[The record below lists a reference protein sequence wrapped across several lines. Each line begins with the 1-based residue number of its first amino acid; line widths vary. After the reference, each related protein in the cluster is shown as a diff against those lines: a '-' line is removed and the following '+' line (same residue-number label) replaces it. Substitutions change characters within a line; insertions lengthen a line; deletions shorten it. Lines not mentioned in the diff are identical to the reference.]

1 VNSGWLA
8 VPRDWLATFG
18 EIVQFCGRV
27 VGEVFSLKVLRFFG
41 EALRQSGVLI
51 LSSTIVIWGLI
62 FIIGLQCGIEGAYF
76 NRSVGSPAY
85 AGVFAAWCDLRELV
99 PYAFGYMMAAKVGT
113 GIVAELGSMRISDE
127 IDALEVMG
135 ISSMTFLC
143 ATRLLAAWLVLPFL
157 YLAGIGA
164 GFFASYLAVVQ
175 QIGEVSSGGFF
186 LIFWMFQNP
195 PDLLYSMIKA
205 MTMATVIV
213 LVGCYYGYTAS
224 GGPVGVGTATA
235 KSMVLNIVLVHLI
248 GMLGTQLFWGANPRA
263 PIGG

>member
-1 VNSGWLA
+1 MPVGWLS
-8 VPRDWLATFG
+8 VPRDWIASFG
-18 EIVQFCGRV
+18 DIAKFCGRV
-27 VGEVFSLKVLRFFG
+27 
-41 EALRQSGVLI
+41 
-51 LSSTIVIWGLI
+51 
-62 FIIGLQCGIEGAYF
+62 
-76 NRSVGSPAY
+76 
-85 AGVFAAWCDLRELV
+85 FAHI
-99 PYAFGYMMAAKVGT
+99 MSAKVGT
-113 GIVAELGSMRISDE
+113 GLVAELGAMRISDE

-135 ISSMTFLC
+135 VNSMIFLC
-143 ATRLLAAWLVLPFL
+143 ATRLLAAWMVLPFM
-157 YLAGIGA
+157 YIAAVGA

-195 PDLLYSMIKA
+195 PDLFYSLIKGMA
-205 MTMATVIV
+205 MATVIV
-213 LVGCYYGYTAS
+213 LVGCYYGYTAG